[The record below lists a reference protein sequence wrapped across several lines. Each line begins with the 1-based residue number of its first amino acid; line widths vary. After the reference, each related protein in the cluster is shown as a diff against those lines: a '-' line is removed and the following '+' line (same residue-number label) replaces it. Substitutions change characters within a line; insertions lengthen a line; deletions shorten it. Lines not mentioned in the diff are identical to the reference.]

1 MRPHLAILA
10 VGLFAFVRGQV
21 VGNDNITTV
30 STATCLSTGTQTYA
44 YVDPSGIAYR
54 YQCGA
59 GSGGTQTSAVP
70 SASVSSWQA
79 CFAFCDNLA
88 GCNGFTYNNGA
99 VNGNGPGQCILKAG
113 TTNNFAS
120 TATLTATRIAGLQ
133 VRYLPKPIPSFS
145 CPQQDQQTVTDLGG
159 QAYVIQCAHD
169 LSGGSGPGM
178 LLPAANNFNDCFASC
193 DSFTPAP
200 TETQYTTCNGFA
212 YSGVANGA
220 GPGNCYLK
228 YATTPLTTNPA
239 TNTNNVGAIRVA
251 AAPATATTTL
261 LSAFSSSSSA
271 SSSSSSSVSSSSSW
285 SASSL
290 STVLLVVS
298 TPTSTPPA
306 NTGLLVGSDG
316 ITTVATATCT
326 TVGTQIYAFTDSS
339 STVYQYMCGGGSGGA
354 LLVNI
359 PPENVTTWQDCF
371 NYCENTTVGA
381 NNCTGFNYV
390 KPRCTLRKWTWPMS
404 TKVWQS
410 IIRKYIHTS
419 FHPYCRPQFTIRC
432 ASNFGTSSGNSQHL
446 I

>member
-30 STATCLSTGTQTYA
+30 STATCSSTGTQTYA
-44 YVDPSGIAYR
+44 YVDPSGIQYR

-99 VNGNGPGQCILKAG
+99 VNGNGPGQCLLKAG

-178 LLPAANNFNDCFASC
+178 LLQAANNFNDCFASC

-228 YATTPLTTNPA
+228 YATVPLTINPA
-239 TNTNNVGAIRVA
+239 TNTNNGGCGTGYRNHYRIIC
-251 AAPATATTTL
+251 
-261 LSAFSSSSSA
+261 
-271 SSSSSSSVSSSSSW
+271 
-285 SASSL
+285 
-290 STVLLVVS
+290 VLVELFR
-298 TPTSTPPA
+298 
-306 NTGLLVGSDG
+306 
-316 ITTVATATCT
+316 I
-326 TVGTQIYAFTDSS
+326 
-339 STVYQYMCGGGSGGA
+339 
-354 LLVNI
+354 
-359 PPENVTTWQDCF
+359 
-371 NYCENTTVGA
+371 
-381 NNCTGFNYV
+381 
-390 KPRCTLRKWTWPMS
+390 
-404 TKVWQS
+404 
-410 IIRKYIHTS
+410 
-419 FHPYCRPQFTIRC
+419 
-432 ASNFGTSSGNSQHL
+432 
-446 I
+446 